1 MSVEEEHFFRSGPMA
16 LIQIYVASEVCREVV
31 GELAHLQT
39 VQFRD
44 LNDAQTSF
52 QRTFITEIR
61 RLEGAQRGLNTLTKQ
76 LEIAAVSP
84 APLPDAILEQPLLS
98 PSEVDDLIAEIEAV
112 AAKITDLANARSTME
127 RHRDTLLERRQV
139 LRACEQFY
147 SGTSVADLDPA
158 SFDKDNVPLLEAGLY
173 RDSDDPFSDSTE
185 AFNFSVRTSLLAG
198 TIPRAKY
205 LAFERIAW
213 RVSRGN
219 LYMTNFP
226 IEQPVSGV
234 YMDSFVCYT
243 HGDVTLAKIRR
254 VAESMDTHL
263 FDIDGD
269 RELRKIELDTTNAQ
283 LTEIFRVLDAATSHL
298 GVELEVLSHQLTTWR
313 AMLAKE
319 SLVYQT
325 LNLFSYDAHRRCLI
339 AEGWVPRDKIG
350 AVQATLARVAEREGV
365 RTPSVVH
372 EIQTTRSPP
381 TYHRTNKFTSAFQA
395 IVDVYGIASYQE
407 VNAALP
413 AIVTFPFMFAIMFGD
428 VGHAII
434 LSCASLSLVLR
445 ENKIAKMRRD
455 EIFDMA
461 FSGRYVLLLMG
472 VFSIFTGFI
481 YNDVF
486 SKAMTIFSSGWKW
499 PEHKEGETVSAS
511 FNGST
516 YPFGIDWAWH
526 GAENNLLFTNSYKM
540 KMSILMGFLHMT
552 YSLVFQL
559 VNALHFD
566 SWVDIVGNFIPGLLF
581 MQSIFG
587 YLAATIIYKWSVD
600 WIGNN
605 KPAPGLLD
613 MLINM
618 FLSPGTI
625 EQQLYPGQ
633 KFVQYLLVLIALV
646 CVPWLLLFKPL
657 YLRRLNDSAQRQ
669 GYSSMMEQ
677 QHENQLFALDEGAED
692 EDEMIIQDTHNE
704 VAHEQFEFSEVMI
717 HQVIHT
723 IEFCLNCVSHTASYL
738 RLWALSLAHNQLS
751 SVLWDMT
758 IQNAFGPTGVK
769 GVITVVCL
777 FTMWFVGTV
786 VVLVCMEGTS
796 AMLHSL
802 RLHWVEA
809 MSKHFEG
816 EGVAFQPLEFKSLLS
831 QIE

>member
-1 MSVEEEHFFRSGPMA
+1 MA
-16 LIQIYVASEVCREVV
+16 LIQIYVASEVCREIV
-31 GELAHLQT
+31 GELAQLET

-44 LNDAQTSF
+44 LNDTQTSF

-61 RLEGAQRGLNTLTKQ
+61 RLEAAKRGLNTLMKQ
-76 LEIAAVSP
+76 LEVAAVP
-84 APLPDAILEQPLLS
+84 AAPLPDAILEQPLLP
-98 PSEVDDLIAEIEAV
+98 PSEVDDLLAEIEAV
-112 AAKITDLANARSTME
+112 AAKITELANSRTTME
-127 RHRDTLLERRQV
+127 HRRDYLLEKRQV

-173 RDSDDPFSDSTE
+173 RDNEDPLAEDTE

-198 TIPRAKY
+198 TIPRTKY

-219 LYMTNFP
+219 LYMTHFP

-243 HGDVTLAKIRR
+243 HGDATLVKIRR
-254 VAESMDTHL
+254 LAESMDTHL
-263 FDIDGD
+263 FDVDGD
-269 RELRKIELDTTNAQ
+269 SELRKIELDTTNAQ
-283 LTEIFRVLDAATSHL
+283 LTEIFKVLDSATAHL
-298 GVELEVLSHQLTTWR
+298 GVELELVANQLTTWQ

-325 LNLFSYDAHRRCLI
+325 LNMFSYDAHRRSLI

-350 AVQATLARVAEREGV
+350 LIQATLARVAEREGV

-381 TYHRTNKFTSAFQA
+381 TYHRTNKFTAAFQA

-434 LSCASLSLVLR
+434 LSLAALSLVLR
-445 ENKIAKMRRD
+445 ENTIAKMRRD

-472 VFSIFTGFI
+472 LFSLFTGLV

-486 SKAMTIFSSGWKW
+486 SKSMTIFSSGWKW
-499 PEHKEGETVSAS
+499 PEHAAGETVSAS
-511 FNGST
+511 FTGHT

-566 SWVDIVGNFIPGLLF
+566 SWVDVVGNFIPSVLF

-587 YLAATIIYKWSVD
+587 YLAATILYKWSVD
-600 WIGNN
+600 WIGQN

-633 KFVQYLLVLIALV
+633 KFVQGLLVLVALV

-657 YLRRLNDSAQRQ
+657 YLRRLNTSAQRQ
-669 GYSSMMEQ
+669 GYSSMQEQ
-677 QHENQLFALDEGAED
+677 QHENQLFALEEDADE
-692 EDEMIIQDTHNE
+692 EMIIQDAHSE
-704 VAHEQFEFSEVMI
+704 EAHEKFEFSEVMI

-758 IQNAFGPTGVK
+758 IQNAFGPTGAK
-769 GVITVVCL
+769 GVVTVVCL
-777 FTMWFVGTV
+777 FAMWFVGTV

-816 EGVAFQPLEFKSLLS
+816 EGVAFQPLEFKSLQS